1 MRSELVNEMKHTVLL
16 MGTPNVGKSV
26 IFNYLT
32 GLNVRVANYTGT
44 TVDYA
49 RGMVNLNGRI
59 IDLIDVPGT
68 YSLCATCEAEE
79 VAVEMVCGRRS
90 VDCNYAS
97 SSCCAPPSPAKKIFS
112 QGKENLAEQSSV
124 TAGSEENKPSLI
136 VYVLDAGNFE
146 GGLYLLLQLLELDVP
161 LVVALNRGDLARK
174 KGYLI
179 DINALA
185 SALQVPVIP
194 TIAVTGEGLKELE
207 TEITEALNNQA
218 PNKYRANSNLKATWD
233 NVENLS
239 GQVLRRTDSTGNTR
253 KETWDQRLT
262 SPWPGLPLAIL
273 ILAVVFAGVV
283 GIGMGLRQFILLPL
297 FRDLI
302 IPPIINLVSMLIPA
316 GVIQNIFIGEYGF
329 LVKGLEWPFT
339 LVLPYV
345 LSFYAMLSLLE
356 DSGYLPR
363 LAILL
368 DGLLNRIG
376 LPGSGVIP
384 LMLGYGCG
392 IPAIMATRALGSH
405 KQKVIVTILVCL
417 AIPCISQTGA
427 FISLLA
433 ARSALVMIAIFL
445 FGLLVM
451 IVAGLILNRY
461 LKGAPPDLIT
471 EIPDLLLPRFGVAL
485 KKLWLRLKLY
495 ITDGALPMIGAVGL
509 AAVLYESGLM
519 ALWGRALSP
528 LVTGWLQLPEA
539 AAVPLAL
546 GILRRELTVLP
557 LLDMELTTIQLFTGA
572 VVGLFYVPCIAI
584 VATVAREFK
593 LSTALYILFLT
604 TFLAF
609 LTGGLVS
616 RLGSLVF

>member
-1 MRSELVNEMKHTVLL
+1 MKHTVLL

-49 RGMVNLNGRI
+49 RGMINLNGRI
-59 IDLIDVPGT
+59 VDLIDVPGT

-79 VAVEMVCGRRS
+79 VAVEMVCGRRKP
-90 VDCNYAS
+90 DCDYTS
-97 SSCCAPPSPAKKIFS
+97 SSCCAPPARSARHSAPLE
-112 QGKENLAEQSSV
+112 KETKSTEPV
-124 TAGSEENKPSLI
+124 KPVPSEENKPSLI

-161 LVVALNRGDLARK
+161 LIVALNRGDLARK

-179 DINALA
+179 DVGTLSSTLN
-185 SALQVPVIP
+185 VPIIP
-194 TIAVTGEGLKELE
+194 TIAITGEGLKELE
-207 TEITEALNNQA
+207 NEIFNTLDHGPAGKEKIN
-218 PNKYRANSNLKATWD
+218 PNLTATWD

-239 GQVLRRTDSTGNTR
+239 GQVLRRVDPTGNPG
-253 KETWDQRLT
+253 KEAWDRRLT
-262 SPWPGLPLAIL
+262 SPWPGLPLALL
-273 ILAVVFAGVV
+273 ILAVVFGGVV
-283 GIGMGLRQFILLPL
+283 GIGMGFRQFILLPL
-297 FRDLI
+297 FRELI
-302 IPPIINLVSMLIPA
+302 IPPLVSFVSQVVPA
-316 GVIQNIFIGEYGF
+316 GLIQNIFIGEYGF

-345 LSFYAMLSLLE
+345 LSFYTMLSLLE

-368 DGLLNRIG
+368 DGLFNRIG

-405 KQKVIVTILVCL
+405 KQRLIVTVLVCL

-433 ARSALVMIAIFL
+433 ARSVPVMLSVFL

-451 IVAGLILNRY
+451 IAAGIILNRY
-461 LKGAPPDLIT
+461 LKGEQPDLLT
-471 EIPDLLLPRFGVAL
+471 EIPDLLMPRFGVAL
-485 KKLWLRLKLY
+485 KKLWLRIKLY
-495 ITDGALPMIGAVGL
+495 ITDGALPMIGAVAL

-519 ALWGRALSP
+519 AAWGRAISP
-528 LVTGWLQLPEA
+528 LVTGWLQLPEEA
-539 AAVPLAL
+539 AAPLAL

-557 LLDMELTTIQLFTGA
+557 LLDMDLNTVQLFTGA

-593 LSTALYILFLT
+593 LSTAIFILLLT

-609 LTGGLVS
+609 LVGGIVS
-616 RLGSLVF
+616 RIGFLIF